1 MNVPEILLRE
11 TLISMVINGALSLL
25 FFLIMFDFRG
35 VVPLNLLGLDF
46 LPQSFMVSLM
56 GSLVPGL
63 LISKRYGG
71 AARPV
76 IRRALLFALAGLIC
90 AGGGA
95 LVLCASIGGVATGL
109 TALTIKIAFG
119 VALAAIVTPVAV
131 RAALSQSEKY
141 RS

>member
-1 MNVPEILLRE
+1 MSNILLRE
-11 TLISMVINGALSLL
+11 TMISMVINGAFSLL

-35 VVPLNLLGLDF
+35 VVPLNLLGPDF

-63 LISKRYGG
+63 LIRKRYGG

-76 IRRALLFALAGLIC
+76 IRRALLFALAGLIG

-95 LVLCASIGGVATGL
+95 LLLCTSVGGMVTGM

-119 VALAAIVTPVAV
+119 VGLAAIVTPAAV
-131 RAALSQSEKY
+131 RAALSQSEKDCT
-141 RS
+141 